1 MEQAVLGS
9 DFSQNLIKI
18 KTEQKRRMKKKKVKE
33 DERISETW
41 HDMC

>member
-9 DFSQNLIKI
+9 DFSQNMIEI
-18 KTEQKRRMKKKKVKE
+18 KTEQKRRMEKKVKE

>member
-9 DFSQNLIKI
+9 DFSQSLIEI
-18 KTEQKRRMKKKKVKE
+18 KTEQKRRMKKKVKE